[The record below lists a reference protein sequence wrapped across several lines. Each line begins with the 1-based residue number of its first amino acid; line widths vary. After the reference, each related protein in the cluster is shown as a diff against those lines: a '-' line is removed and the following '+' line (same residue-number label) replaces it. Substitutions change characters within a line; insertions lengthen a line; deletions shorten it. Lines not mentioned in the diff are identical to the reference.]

1 MTAALSYLEVVRN
14 RLARNELELARG
26 PTEKAVASLTML
38 GATLDHL
45 LTAARYDSGTE
56 ALDIIYVEL
65 GPLLRDLYE
74 GYITEAEKRGVRF
87 RVRLPKQSLI
97 LTTDSRS
104 VHRVL
109 SNLIAN
115 AIKFT
120 DPAGDGGGGVLVA
133 ARLRGDLC
141 RIDVIDTGIGISP
154 EHLDEI
160 WKPYTQLNNVQRDR
174 ERGLGLGLFL
184 VQRIVEQ
191 LPEHTISMASRPGHG
206 SRFTLTVPAARLQS
220 RPTGGGLDVE
230 PIEMPDVSDLRGAY
244 VLLLE
249 DDRDTRLSIAELLC
263 EWGVLVTA
271 ASTVS
276 ELATIDVEG
285 ERSIDAIVCDFWLAG
300 GVTGIDAIAG
310 LRARLGYA
318 PHGVLITGVPDIAPL
333 RARAG
338 PETTVLHKPF
348 TPEALAQPL
357 LRAVRAM
364 RMLEQG

>member
-1 MTAALSYLEVVRN
+1 
-14 RLARNELELARG
+14 
-26 PTEKAVASLTML
+26 
-38 GATLDHL
+38 
-45 LTAARYDSGTE
+45 
-56 ALDIIYVEL
+56 
-65 GPLLRDLYE
+65 
-74 GYITEAEKRGVRF
+74 
-87 RVRLPKQSLI
+87 
-97 LTTDSRS
+97 
-104 VHRVL
+104 
-109 SNLIAN
+109 
-115 AIKFT
+115 
-120 DPAGDGGGGVLVA
+120 
-133 ARLRGDLC
+133 
-141 RIDVIDTGIGISP
+141 
-154 EHLDEI
+154 
-160 WKPYTQLNNVQRDR
+160 
-174 ERGLGLGLFL
+174 
-184 VQRIVEQ
+184 
-191 LPEHTISMASRPGHG
+191 
-206 SRFTLTVPAARLQS
+206 
-220 RPTGGGLDVE
+220 
-230 PIEMPDVSDLRGAY
+230 MPDVSDLRGAY

-285 ERSIDAIVCDFWLAG
+285 ERSIDAIVCDFRLAG